1 MIRFRSLLFLS
12 KRDHSIYFI
21 THIILNCR
29 MQWLVYYIF
38 YHVHHTQL
46 LHAMA
51 RLQTKEYT
59 YSQLTKRDFYIN
71 TRWNF

>member
-1 MIRFRSLLFLS
+1 
-12 KRDHSIYFI
+12 
-21 THIILNCR
+21 

-71 TRWNF
+71 TKWNF